1 MKIETVLKICLPLLL
16 ALAGCATAPTSPT
29 TSVPQDKLSFVD
41 IDVFDRDMA
50 QSLKAELPSVEV
62 SFYEKVSPNAM
73 PPRLQKWVQTAE
85 GTGGR
90 VQVDPP
96 EGELV
101 ARNPLALLSLF
112 GTLFSSAR
120 AVVQMQQENQLNA
133 ARDRDVVIKLERRP
147 DGQVVVGKVLFN
159 KRKTQ

>member
-159 KRKTQ
+159 KRKPQ